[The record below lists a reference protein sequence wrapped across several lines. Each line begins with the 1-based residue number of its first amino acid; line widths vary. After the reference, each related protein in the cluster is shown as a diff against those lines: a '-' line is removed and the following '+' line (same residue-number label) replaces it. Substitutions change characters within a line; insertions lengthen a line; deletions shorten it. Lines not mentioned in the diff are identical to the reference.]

1 MRYKQKQLTE
11 EELMNKVWDN
21 PDLDKIDKKK
31 LFEEA
36 VTRIQGYKTE
46 LNSKV
51 LYYVAK
57 NWGTKENDE
66 FVRKSTKDPVYFFEF
81 DNIVAN
87 AKKDIENNKDTTIR
101 LATRNELIEQL
112 SDYYRYYKNEDKV
125 TLDDVRVVIDNV
137 VSILD
142 EPKILFYDD
151 TKYIVNDNIDYVLAS
166 AMETIDKRLN
176 ISPLKEERPSVKE
189 LNLEKRQTL
198 RLRKSVPLNE
208 RNYESIDMHEIVDEF
223 KKDEPDFYKD
233 MVTQEEIE
241 NSMKNKD
248 DDFDLDM

>member
-1 MRYKQKQLTE
+1 M
-11 EELMNKVWDN
+11 
-21 PDLDKIDKKK
+21 
-31 LFEEA
+31 
-36 VTRIQGYKTE
+36 
-46 LNSKV
+46 
-51 LYYVAK
+51 
-57 NWGTKENDE
+57 
-66 FVRKSTKDPVYFFEF
+66 
-81 DNIVAN
+81 
-87 AKKDIENNKDTTIR
+87 
-101 LATRNELIEQL
+101 
-112 SDYYRYYKNEDKV
+112 
-125 TLDDVRVVIDNV
+125 IDNV